1 MSGTDM
7 NVHKRTAAREAAD
20 MVKSGMVVGLGTGST
35 AAYMIERLGERVAE
49 GLEIFGI
56 PTSDDSEDKARKAGI
71 PLTDFSAHRRI
82 DIAIDGADEVQRGSL
97 NLIKGLGGALLREK
111 IVAQAAKQFVV
122 IVDGTKPVDLLGERA
137 PVPVEVIS
145 FGWECTAER
154 LAACGARG
162 VKPRTDRAGS
172 LFVTDTGNMILD
184 CHFGPIEKPE
194 ELAKKID
201 QIVGV
206 VEHGMFL
213 NMASEVL
220 VAMPNGVE
228 HWEP

>member
-1 MSGTDM
+1 MTVSDMS
-7 NVHKRTAAREAAD
+7 VHKRTAAREAAD

-35 AAYMIERLGERVAE
+35 AAYMIERLGERIAE

-56 PTSDDSEDKARKAGI
+56 PTSDDSEDKAIKAGI

-111 IVAQAAKQFVV
+111 IVAQAAKRFVV

-137 PVPVEVIS
+137 TVPVEVIS

-162 VKPRTDRAGS
+162 VKPRADRAGS

-184 CHFGPIEKPE
+184 CHFGPIENPE
-194 ELAKKID
+194 DLAEKID
-201 QIVGV
+201 RIVGV

-213 NMASEVL
+213 NMASDVL
-220 VAMPNGVE
+220 VATTEGVE
-228 HWEP
+228 RWEP

>member
-35 AAYMIERLGERVAE
+35 AAYMIERLGERVKE

-56 PTSDDSEDKARKAGI
+56 PTSDDSEDKALKAGI
-71 PLTDFSAHRRI
+71 PLTDFGAHRRI

-111 IVAQAAKQFVV
+111 IVAQAAKRFVV

-184 CHFGPIEKPE
+184 CHFGLIEEPE
-194 ELAKKID
+194 KLAEKID
-201 QIVGV
+201 RIVGV

-220 VAMPNGVE
+220 VATPDGVE